1 MDSKF
6 CGSKIIVFVNLKIQ
20 KKNPLICTTDI
31 ELAIS
36 ILVKKLKSTIIY
48 ILELEKLFVVLK
60 PNDIM
65 ENIFGINL
73 FLNWQNYFRFLA
85 LYIWQLP
92 NWYSCDLC
100 SLCFL
105 NKMLKIVILYLF
117 INLAQAKK
125 PNIIVIVADDLVSI
139 TSQLVSANMV
149 LVSRNFCRDGMMWV
163 FTDQIKYQ
171 HQILMPWLTQES
183 SYKTITSIQFALRVG
198 QPWWPDYIQFIQVCE
213 KKIILKII
221 IV

>member
-6 CGSKIIVFVNLKIQ
+6 YGSKIIVFVNLKNS

-85 LYIWQLP
+85 LYT
-92 NWYSCDLC
+92 
-100 SLCFL
+100 
-105 NKMLKIVILYLF
+105 YLTTS
-117 INLAQAKK
+117 K
-125 PNIIVIVADDLVSI
+125 LV
-139 TSQLVSANMV
+139 
-149 LVSRNFCRDGMMWV
+149 
-163 FTDQIKYQ
+163 
-171 HQILMPWLTQES
+171 
-183 SYKTITSIQFALRVG
+183 LR
-198 QPWWPDYIQFIQVCE
+198 
-213 KKIILKII
+213 
-221 IV
+221 

>member
-6 CGSKIIVFVNLKIQ
+6 CGSKIIVFVNLKNS
-20 KKNPLICTTDI
+20 KKNPLICATDI

-85 LYIWQLP
+85 LYI
-92 NWYSCDLC
+92 
-100 SLCFL
+100 
-105 NKMLKIVILYLF
+105 
-117 INLAQAKK
+117 
-125 PNIIVIVADDLVSI
+125 
-139 TSQLVSANMV
+139 
-149 LVSRNFCRDGMMWV
+149 
-163 FTDQIKYQ
+163 
-171 HQILMPWLTQES
+171 
-183 SYKTITSIQFALRVG
+183 
-198 QPWWPDYIQFIQVCE
+198 
-213 KKIILKII
+213 
-221 IV
+221 

>member
-6 CGSKIIVFVNLKIQ
+6 YGSKIIVFVNLKNS

-85 LYIWQLP
+85 LYTYLTTSKLVLRWPLL
-92 NWYSCDLC
+92 SF
-100 SLCFL
+100 CFL

-139 TSQLVSANMV
+139 NS
-149 LVSRNFCRDGMMWV
+149 
-163 FTDQIKYQ
+163 
-171 HQILMPWLTQES
+171 
-183 SYKTITSIQFALRVG
+183 LR
-198 QPWWPDYIQFIQVCE
+198 
-213 KKIILKII
+213 IIS
-221 IV
+221 

>member
-6 CGSKIIVFVNLKIQ
+6 YGSKIIVFVNLKNS

-85 LYIWQLP
+85 VYIWQLP

-125 PNIIVIVADDLVSI
+125 PNIIVIVADDLVSMYQL
-139 TSQLVSANMV
+139 TSN
-149 LVSRNFCRDGMMWV
+149 N
-163 FTDQIKYQ
+163 
-171 HQILMPWLTQES
+171 
-183 SYKTITSIQFALRVG
+183 
-198 QPWWPDYIQFIQVCE
+198 
-213 KKIILKII
+213 
-221 IV
+221 

>member
-6 CGSKIIVFVNLKIQ
+6 CGSKIIVFVNLKNS

-85 LYIWQLP
+85 LYI
-92 NWYSCDLC
+92 
-100 SLCFL
+100 
-105 NKMLKIVILYLF
+105 
-117 INLAQAKK
+117 
-125 PNIIVIVADDLVSI
+125 
-139 TSQLVSANMV
+139 
-149 LVSRNFCRDGMMWV
+149 
-163 FTDQIKYQ
+163 
-171 HQILMPWLTQES
+171 
-183 SYKTITSIQFALRVG
+183 
-198 QPWWPDYIQFIQVCE
+198 
-213 KKIILKII
+213 
-221 IV
+221 